1 MSEISIN
8 VDRGVQFGST
18 GVENWQRLFK
28 IVYCLIFGVV
38 YIILFLLCVT
48 IIISNHKIT
57 TLHVNKLHNER
68 PPNIEYN
75 DYSIYVLQEL
85 QIKFSE
91 AAPIT
96 FETLYVH
103 RNTNILITDII
114 RNYNRMRFLNAIIT
128 CHNNYFT
135 MEFRLRL
142 QVQSGCIKQTITHSS
157 FTKTN
162 WSVRRQNVAW
172 AGISLALWM
181 MFFVNHLF

>member
-1 MSEISIN
+1 MSTKYIT
-8 VDRGVQFGST
+8 RGRRILST
-18 GVENWQRLFK
+18 TT
-28 IVYCLIFGVV
+28 
-38 YIILFLLCVT
+38 ILFMSYKNC
-48 IIISNHKIT
+48 
-57 TLHVNKLHNER
+57 KLSFQKL
-68 PPNIEYN
+68 PNRI
-75 DYSIYVLQEL
+75 
-85 QIKFSE
+85 
-91 AAPIT
+91 
-96 FETLYVH
+96 ETLYVH

-181 MFFVNHLF
+181 TFLWIIYSKSFSLIDYAWIEEIFMDNSH